1 MAMKVNLT
9 VDYEDQAD
17 WLQDSVVI
25 ENVEI
30 TGDTSH
36 LVFLAELKGLVY
48 DATRSM
54 YSPPSNKIEIMG
66 YAPSD
71 SDVVVKKG
79 LNFWTSPDNIWSN

>member
-1 MAMKVNLT
+1 MTMKVNLT

-30 TGDTSH
+30 KGDISH

>member
-1 MAMKVNLT
+1 MKVNLR

-17 WLQDSVVI
+17 WLQDSVII

-54 YSPPSNKIEIMG
+54 NSPPSNKIEIMG

-79 LNFWTSPDNIWSN
+79 LNYWTSPDNIWSN